1 MSLHSQNI
9 APMAFPSRQEERSV
23 ATHFSSLYAS
33 LSVCM
38 CVKCV
43 VSVGFFFVAKSQSS
57 SKATDK
63 ATAGGWVAGW
73 RREGRGPGGGYRG
86 LNASP
91 HHAPRL

>member
-43 VSVGFFFVAKSQSS
+43 VSVGFFFLLKAKALPKPQT
-57 SKATDK
+57 KPQQVD
-63 ATAGGWVAGW
+63 G
-73 RREGRGPGGGYRG
+73 
-86 LNASP
+86 
-91 HHAPRL
+91 